1 MNVAGCDPSTS
12 RIGWA
17 GTDGSLHSISAKAKA
32 DENARRLHELV
43 SSVDRTMA
51 IRPPW
56 PDVIAVEGY
65 SLQAFGGGIL
75 SKIRLGEIGGSL
87 RLRWFEQGI
96 PYVEVPPSSLKR
108 FATGSGNA
116 DKERMVRAAQQQG
129 ATPRNDDE
137 ADAFHLRRMAL
148 AAYGLISGQLED
160 YELDAISA
168 LPWPTV
174 APV

>member
-17 GTDGSLHSISAKAKA
+17 GTDGSLYSISAKAKA

-43 SSVDRTMA
+43 SAVDRTMA
-51 IRPPW
+51 LRPPW

-65 SLQAFGGGIL
+65 IESFGGGTL
-75 SKIRLGEIGGSL
+75 AKIRLGEIGGSL

-96 PYVEVPPSSLKR
+96 PYVEIRPGTLKR

-116 DKERMVRAAQQQG
+116 DKERMVLAARKQG
-129 ATPRNDDE
+129 ATPRNHDE
-137 ADAFHLRRMAL
+137 ADAFHLRRMAR

-168 LPWPTV
+168 LVWPTV